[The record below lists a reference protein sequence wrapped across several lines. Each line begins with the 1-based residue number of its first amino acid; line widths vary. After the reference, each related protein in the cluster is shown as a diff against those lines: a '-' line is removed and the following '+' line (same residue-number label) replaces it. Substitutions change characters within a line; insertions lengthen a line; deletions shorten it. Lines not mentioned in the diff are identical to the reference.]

1 MLVARP
7 ILGDWMLK
15 AIERR
20 SPEFHSIQIPTQP
33 LKRLNQVPY
42 DRIRRRFGHY
52 GVSVPYPTFLV
63 LGVKNRRAVL
73 FQIVS

>member
-1 MLVARP
+1 
-7 ILGDWMLK
+7 MLK

-20 SPEFHSIQIPTQP
+20 GPQFHSIQIPTQP

-42 DRIRRRFGHY
+42 DRIRGGDSGIVASLFRTRR
-52 GVSVPYPTFLV
+52 FLV